1 MCFANKR
8 KSQERRGIKNRGSKT
23 LCFPSFMDF
32 ASFAMRGWAGLNAFL
47 VDAFEEYL
55 ILHGFGFHIL

>member
-1 MCFANKR
+1 MKN
-8 KSQERRGIKNRGSKT
+8 QERRGIKNRGSKT

-32 ASFAMRGWAGLNAFL
+32 ASFAMRGWVGRAGLNAFL

-55 ILHGFGFHIL
+55 ILHGFGFRIL